1 MRLKKRIQEG
11 MGACIMAETTNQNN
25 NTDAEQDAL
34 TERQEKILNA
44 IIENY
49 LDSGEPVGSRTIS
62 KLDGVTLSSATIR
75 NEMSDLEDMGY
86 IIRPHTSAGRIPTD
100 KGYRFYV
107 DHLLT
112 IKDQEVSD
120 LKDFVVKN
128 TEKMDKVLEQMAKFL
143 ANTTQYT
150 SVISAPPATANR
162 LKFVQLSQVSEHEVL
177 AVVVMDGNMVKNKLI
192 KVEDPLDNETILKL
206 NMLLNT
212 NLNGLTVQDIN
223 LDLIARM
230 QDQAG
235 IHEDIIRAVLRSIA
249 ETIRDDDDLQIY
261 TSGATNVFKYPELS
275 NDSKKASKYIS
286 TFEEK
291 DTLAELISDV
301 QEDSEENPNSTGIQ
315 VYIGNESPVKN
326 MPDCSV
332 VTANY
337 DLGDG
342 VKGTIGIV
350 GPKRMDYAK
359 VVTSLR
365 DLKGQLTDIMK
376 DAKKEG

>member
-1 MRLKKRIQEG
+1 